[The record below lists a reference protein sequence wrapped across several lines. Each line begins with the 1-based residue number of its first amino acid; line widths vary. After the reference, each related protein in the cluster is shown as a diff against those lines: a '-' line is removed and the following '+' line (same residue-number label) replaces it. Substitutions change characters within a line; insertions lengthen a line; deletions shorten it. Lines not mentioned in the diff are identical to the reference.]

1 MPLSDAI
8 VKKVLLE
15 KKMLSDRKI
24 EKALKEAKKEK
35 MALHT
40 VLVQSKCID
49 KDELNQAIAKF
60 FGVPYTDLS
69 EVALDVPS
77 VKDAPKVTAKDQDI
91 MVYRADD
98 TGIYIVSDNPQ
109 DTKFA
114 DKLMKKLHKPVHL
127 SFADADS
134 IAELRSRD
142 NVYEFEEFA
151 REIDPYIKQGSV
163 AGRAEDLPVIKIV
176 DEILAFAYANKT
188 SDIHIEPYEQK
199 TLIRFRID
207 GLLHDIIDIPKNLHE
222 LIATRIKILA
232 RLRTDE
238 HQAAQDGKLRFP
250 YEKDLI
256 DVRVSILPIV
266 RGEKV
271 VMRILADQ
279 SGQAQLEHVGFRPED
294 FEKISE
300 AIKKPWGMILTT
312 GPTGSGKTTTLY
324 SIIKKLDRREVNI
337 STIEDPVEY
346 DMEGIS
352 QIQVNNNTNLTFA
365 SGLRAIVRQDPDI
378 IMVGEIRDEETA
390 KIAVNAAMTGHLVLS
405 TLHTNDAST
414 TLPRLLDMGVQPF
427 LVGSTINVAI
437 AQRLVRKICKD
448 CKRKVKIDKT
458 KQLLIKKEF
467 SASLIKKY
475 GLAKPS
481 TMLYEGK
488 GCVACQKTGY
498 KGRLGIFEVLD
509 MTDEIKRLVMSE
521 ANATDIKE
529 QAIKQGMLPIIEDG
543 LIKALDGRT
552 TIDEVLRVSKE

>member
-1 MPLSDAI
+1 MSDAI
-8 VKKVLLE
+8 VKKVLLST
-15 KKMLSDRKI
+15 KLLSARKI
-24 EKALKEAKKEK
+24 EKAVKDAKKQK
-35 MALHT
+35 VSLYSL
-40 VLVQSKCID
+40 LVATQKVH
-49 KDELNQAIAKF
+49 KDTLNEGIAAH
-60 FGVPYTDLS
+60 FGVEYTDLS
-69 EVALDVPS
+69 QVALDAPS
-77 VKDAPKVTAKDQDI
+77 VKDAPKVKAKDQDI
-91 MVYRADD
+91 VVYRADD
-98 TGIYIVSDNPQ
+98 TGIYIVSDNPI

-114 DKLMKKLHKPVHL
+114 DKLMKKLNKPVHL

-151 REIDPYIKQGSV
+151 RTIGPYIKQGSV

-176 DEILAFAYANKT
+176 DEILEFAYANKT
-188 SDIHIEPYEQK
+188 SDIHIEPYERK

-207 GLLHDIIDIPKNLHE
+207 GLLHDIIDIPKHLHE
-222 LIATRIKILA
+222 LITTRIKILA

-250 YEKDLI
+250 HEKELV

-279 SGQAQLEHVGFRPED
+279 SGQAQLENVGFRPADLERI
-294 FEKISE
+294 KQ
-300 AIKKPWGMILTT
+300 AILKPWGMILTT

-324 SIIKKLDRREVNI
+324 SVLKKLDRREVNI

-346 DMEGIS
+346 DMEGVS
-352 QIQVNNNTNLTFA
+352 QIQVNNKTNLTFA
-365 SGLRAIVRQDPDI
+365 NGLRAIVRQDPDI

-437 AQRLVRKICKD
+437 AQRLVRKVCED
-448 CKRKVKIDKT
+448 CKKKVKIDKT
-458 KQLLIKKEF
+458 KKLLIKKEF
-467 SASLIKKY
+467 SAALIRKY
-475 GLAKPS
+475 GLDKPS
-481 TMLYEGK
+481 TYLYEGQ
-488 GCVACQKTGY
+488 GCGACQKTGY

-521 ANATDIKE
+521 ANSTQIK
-529 QAIKQGMLPIIEDG
+529 
-543 LIKALDGRT
+543 
-552 TIDEVLRVSKE
+552 